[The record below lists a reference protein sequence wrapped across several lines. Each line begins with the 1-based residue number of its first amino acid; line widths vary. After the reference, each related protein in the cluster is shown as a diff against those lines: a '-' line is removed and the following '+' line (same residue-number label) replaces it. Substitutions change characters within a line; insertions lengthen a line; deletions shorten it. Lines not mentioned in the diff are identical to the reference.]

1 MNMSNDATVA
11 DVQASLDTSPFIKA
25 FEMKAERWD
34 YEAQELEMTM
44 PFSDLGERLAGS
56 GQFHGGP
63 IAALIDTVG
72 CFALGFV
79 LGHGV
84 PTINF
89 RTDYLR
95 PGMAPGLRAIAKVRR
110 AGRSV
115 GVVDVDVFSHDGEKL
130 VAVGRATYSSNPG

>member
-1 MNMSNDATVA
+1 MNMGPDATIA
-11 DVQASLDTSPFIKA
+11 DIQAALDGSPFIKA

-34 YEAQELEMTM
+34 HEAQELEMMM
-44 PFSDLGERLAGS
+44 PFSELAERIAGS

-63 IAALIDTVG
+63 IASFIDTVG

-89 RTDYLR
+89 RTDYIR
-95 PGMAPGLRAIAKVRR
+95 PAMAPGVRGVATVRR
-110 AGRSV
+110 VGRNV
-115 GVVDVDVFSHDGEKL
+115 GVVDIDVFSLSNEKL
-130 VAVGRATYSSNPG
+130 VAFGRATYSANAG